1 MEIDHIETFLAI
13 VQLGGFTRAGTRV
26 HRSQPAISRR
36 LRMLEA
42 ELGAPLFERIR
53 GVVRLTDVGRAFLP
67 HARAM
72 LAAHHDALEAVR
84 AEVSGGGREVTLAA
98 VGTVLDARLCTRLKE
113 FRTTYP
119 EVRLRVKT
127 ASSEQVSQLVRQGDA
142 TLGVRYFAD
151 ASADVTTR
159 PLGAERMVVIA
170 AAEHPLLAKT
180 SASLE
185 QLAAETWLGFP
196 TSKAYKEAFG
206 RLLRMRLD
214 RAGLE
219 RVEIME
225 VDSTQAQK
233 RLVEAGFGLAL
244 LPHSAVAPELTSGTL
259 KIVRAPRIATRIPLT
274 LIMRKHAFLS
284 PAARA
289 LSELVAVGAA
299 SLRSRSATQSD
310 RRDGRAPRRMVE
322 M

>member
-1 MEIDHIETFLAI
+1 MEVDHIETFLAI
-13 VQLGGFTRAGTRV
+13 VQLGGITRAGTRV

-36 LRMLEA
+36 LRMLES

-72 LAAHHDALEAVR
+72 LAAHHDALESVR
-84 AEVSGGGREVTLAA
+84 AEVRGGGREVTLAV
-98 VGTVLDARLCTRLKE
+98 VGTVLDARLCRRLKE
-113 FRTTYP
+113 FRTAHPT
-119 EVRLRVKT
+119 VRLRVKT
-127 ASSEQVSQLVRQGDA
+127 ASSEQVSAFVRQGDA
-142 TLGVRYFAD
+142 TLGVRYFED

-159 PLGAERMVVIA
+159 MLGTERMVVIA
-170 AAEHPLLAKT
+170 APDHALFTKP

-196 TSKAYKEAFG
+196 TSTAYKEAFG
-206 RLLRMRLD
+206 RLLRARLD

-244 LPHSAVAPELTSGTL
+244 LPRSAVHEELAAGSLRVLPAPQF
-259 KIVRAPRIATRIPLT
+259 ATRIPISLVV
-274 LIMRKHAFLS
+274 RKHAFLS

-289 LSELVAVGAA
+289 LSEQLDLEAPPP
-299 SLRSRSATQSD
+299 RSRSLQRTA
-310 RRDGRAPRRMVE
+310 RRK
-322 M
+322 

>member
-72 LAAHHDALEAVR
+72 LAAHHDALESVR
-84 AEVSGGGREVTLAA
+84 TLAA

-113 FRTTYP
+113 FRVTHP

-142 TLGVRYFAD
+142 TLGVRYFDD